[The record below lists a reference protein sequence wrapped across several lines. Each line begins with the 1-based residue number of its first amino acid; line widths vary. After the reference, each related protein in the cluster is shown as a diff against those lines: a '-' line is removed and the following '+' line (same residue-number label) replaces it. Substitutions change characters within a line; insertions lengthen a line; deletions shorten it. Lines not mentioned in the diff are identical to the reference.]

1 MTLEKTKLLILTE
14 CIEAHFGRR
23 PTIYKAGR
31 YGVGPNTTTIL
42 EELGYEIDLSVC
54 PHMNYASEDG
64 PDYSANTS
72 WPFWFGKE
80 KQLLEL
86 PLTVGFTGW
95 LRHLGPVLHPVATT
109 PLLTSLR
116 IPGILA
122 RLNILNKSWLSP
134 EGYSSTEHQ
143 QVTRTLYN
151 AGLRVFSMAFHSPSV
166 EPGHTPYVR
175 SKGDLDDFLGSL
187 RRFFDFFFG
196 EMQGVASTPLI
207 LKQEL
212 LKT

>member
-1 MTLEKTKLLILTE
+1 M
-14 CIEAHFGRR
+14 
-23 PTIYKAGR
+23 
-31 YGVGPNTTTIL
+31 
-42 EELGYEIDLSVC
+42 
-54 PHMNYASEDG
+54 
-64 PDYSANTS
+64 
-72 WPFWFGKE
+72 
-80 KQLLEL
+80 Q
-86 PLTVGFTGW
+86 
-95 LRHLGPVLHPVATT
+95 
-109 PLLTSLR
+109 

-122 RLNILNKSWLSP
+122 RLNVLNKSWLSP

-143 QVTRTLYN
+143 HVTRTLYK

-175 SKGDLDDFLGSL
+175 TKTDLDDFLGSL